1 VLGIAVVPA
10 DVGADVLLGGKLE
23 IVAVGVEVVGAD
35 VLGDT
40 LGFAIVAMIGLGVLH

>member
-1 VLGIAVVPA
+1 M
-10 DVGADVLLGGKLE
+10 LLEGKLG

-40 LGFAIVAMIGLGVLH
+40 LGFAIVAVIGLGVVH